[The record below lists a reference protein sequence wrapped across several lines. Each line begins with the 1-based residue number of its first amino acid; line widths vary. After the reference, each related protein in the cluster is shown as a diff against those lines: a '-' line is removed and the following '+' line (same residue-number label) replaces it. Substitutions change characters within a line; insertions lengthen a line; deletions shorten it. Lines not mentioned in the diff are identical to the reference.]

1 MRLHLR
7 NVFLL
12 FAAFLLFSC
21 ASRKNIVY
29 LQDIDSKASYESLN
43 YEPKLQ
49 PDDLL
54 SIIVAAENPEVTVP
68 FNLPQLDGKNIDVS
82 QEGKRYLIDYEGNI
96 DFPVLGKVKL
106 SGLTRPEAVKKMAA
120 AVSEYIVNPS
130 INIRILNFRVSVLG
144 EVNKPG
150 NYTVQSERVSVFD
163 ALGMAGDL
171 TIYGKR
177 SNILVIHESEGKKT
191 YSRIDITNAA
201 FMNTASYY
209 LSQNDIVVVEPNRTR
224 VNSSV
229 IGPNTTVILAIFPIV
244 ISAAILLTR

>member
-21 ASRKNIVY
+21 ASRKTIVY

-54 SIIVAAENPEVTVP
+54 SIIVSAENAEVTVP
-68 FNLPQLDGKNIDVS
+68 FNLPQLESRNADIS
-82 QEGKRYLIDYEGNI
+82 QEGKKYLIDYEGNI
-96 DFPVLGKVKL
+96 DFPVLGKIKL
-106 SGLTRPEAVKKMAA
+106 SGLTRTEATKKLSDAI
-120 AVSEYIVNPS
+120 SEYILHPS
-130 INIRILNFRVSVLG
+130 IYLRILNFRVAVLG

-150 NYTVQSERVSVFD
+150 NYTIQGERVSVLD

-177 SNILVIHESEGKKT
+177 DNILVIHEAEGKKT
-191 YSRIDITNAA
+191 YSRIDLTNAA
-201 FMNTASYY
+201 FMNTQSYY
-209 LSQNDIVVVEPNRTR
+209 LAQNDIIVVEPNKTR

-229 IGPNTTVILAIFPIV
+229 IGPNTSVVLAILPIA
-244 ISAAILLTR
+244 ISIAVLLTR